1 MNSAANG
8 GGGQLLRVSVL
19 YRVGAPLGAVLGPRP
34 VAVAGA
40 RNPTPEGAR
49 LAWEVGRRLAECGCS
64 VVTGFAR
71 GIDEDA
77 TFGALEAGGRVMAVL
92 PYLLEES
99 GWLNPRALRLLHAA
113 AKYGASASAVA
124 ENLVKDGRRIRAWLA
139 VRNRITMRLA
149 AALVV
154 PEARFKTARWGTRHA
169 VEHAL
174 AAGRLVVVLKPRT
187 KCGDAVKA
195 FEHFRRRGA
204 AAAEDVGEA
213 ISVVESYFSRACL
226 KTCR

>member
-1 MNSAANG
+1 MNSATSG
-8 GGGQLLRVSVL
+8 GARGGQLVRLSVL
-19 YRVGAPLGAVLGPRP
+19 YRVGTPLGAALGRRP
-34 VAVAGA
+34 VAVAGT
-40 RNPTPEGAR
+40 RDPTPEGRR

-71 GIDEDA
+71 GVDEDA
-77 TFGALEAGGRVMAVL
+77 TFGALEAGGRVVAVL

-99 GWLNPRALRLLHAA
+99 GWLNPRALRLLRAA

-139 VRNRITMRLA
+139 ARNRITMRLA

-154 PEARFKTARWGTRHA
+154 PEARFKTVSWGTRHA

-187 KCGDAVKA
+187 KCGDVVKA

-204 AAAEDVGEA
+204 VVAEDVGEA
-213 ISVVESYFSRACL
+213 LGAVERYFSR
-226 KTCR
+226 R